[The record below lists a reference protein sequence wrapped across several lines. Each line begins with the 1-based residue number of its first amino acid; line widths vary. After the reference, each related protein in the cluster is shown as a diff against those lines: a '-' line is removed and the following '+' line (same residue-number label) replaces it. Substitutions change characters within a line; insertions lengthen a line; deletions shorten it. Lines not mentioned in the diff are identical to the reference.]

1 MSLKELFMKYFLTIF
16 ATIFAFFS
24 VSTVSA
30 KTYDS
35 NLNGFNVVPAN
46 NSSAVGVG
54 SILLNETET
63 NVMVTLYFSGLNGI
77 QTSARIS
84 NQTANVFTLPSGNF
98 SQSFSVNPTQVADLK
113 AGLWYFN
120 ISSSVFPTGE
130 IRGQIKAISANNPIN
145 FPFSNGS
152 LDSTFDTDGIITTP
166 IGTGNDFAQ
175 AVAIQSDGKIVVA
188 GSGRGANDDFIVSR
202 YNPNGSLDTTF
213 DGDGIAITPIGTG
226 DEQAL
231 AVIIQPDGKIIAAGQ
246 TSNGTNF
253 DIAVVRYN
261 VNGSL
266 DTSFDSD
273 GKAVTPIGSSNELVR
288 TIALQNDGKIVVAGQ
303 TFNGANNDICLLRYE
318 SNGSLDATFDG
329 NSGTGNGIITTAVG
343 NGTDLGYGVAVQPD
357 GKIIVAGYYFN
368 VTNDAVVLRYDTN
381 GVLDTSFDGDGIAI
395 TAVGTGT
402 DEALSVALQSDGKI
416 VIAGCINQN
425 ATPNDFLIV
434 RYNADGSIDN
444 TFGTNGATITP
455 IGNASEIAL
464 GVSIQKDGKIVA
476 IGFSNNGA
484 NNDFAVVRY
493 NTNGTLDT
501 SFDGDGKLTM
511 PIGSGSDN
519 SNGIAI
525 QEDGKIVVVG
535 RALIG
540 ANFDFAITRFGY
552 GTNTQTNDGFFNL
565 TSTTA
570 VRFENATFSG
580 GTSSTSINSLLLPS
594 VPSGLNQI
602 TAPRVIQT
610 TASFLG
616 EILVKFTLPNRVDLA
631 NFNAAQI
638 LHFENGLWINRT
650 VETPQRDFTTRTI
663 YAKVSSLSAF
673 AIVSSLP
680 QNPQNIQITGRLSS
694 SNGRA
699 IAKGIVTFVDNNGQT
714 KYALTNPFGYYR
726 FQNVLTG
733 GTYTFNPTSKN
744 GRFSPQIFNVLDE
757 TNDLNFSAFP

>member
-1 MSLKELFMKYFLTIF
+1 MKNHIFSLILSTLFLVIS
-16 ATIFAFFS
+16 I
-24 VSTVSA
+24 SA
-30 KTYDS
+30 QTFTS
-35 NLNGFNVVPAN
+35 QLNGRNEIPAN

-63 NVMVTLYFSGLNGI
+63 NVMVTLYFFGLNGT

-98 SQSFSVNPTQVADLK
+98 SQSFSVNSTQVADLK

-120 ISSSVFPTGE
+120 ISSSAFPTGE

-188 GSGRGANDDFIVSR
+188 GSSRSANDDFIVSR

-213 DGDGIAITPIGTG
+213 DGDGITITPIGTG

-552 GTNTQTNDGFFNL
+552 GTNAQTNDGFFNL

-594 VPSGLNQI
+594 IPSGLNQI
-602 TAPRVIQT
+602 TAPSVIQT

-616 EILVKFTLPNRVDLA
+616 EIFVKFTLPNRVDLA
-631 NFNAAQI
+631 YFNAAQI
-638 LHFENGLWINRT
+638 FHFENGLWINRT